1 MQRKKLIYAV
11 LAAATLLLSACS
23 SSSSSTSASASPS
36 APAQI
41 SIGATLMDSQ
51 VAWFQWVQQGMEA
64 AAKQYNVKL
73 VVVNTQGDPGKEVST
88 VQNFVQQKVS
98 GIVVGAASQTASAAA
113 LRDAV
118 TKGIKVVAYNSL
130 VGNAGEF
137 PFVGVDNKQL
147 GIMNGTAAKSYIETS
162 LGGKAK
168 IAIIYQ
174 PKYGIIALSRTDG
187 FQEVLKGMSGV
198 TIVDKQ
204 IGDTQE
210 DTQTKVQNM
219 LTAHPDIQIIDTWN
233 ESSFLGALAAVKAAG
248 KSNKIKVYGVD
259 MSPQVTAAFQASD
272 TIGAVATQEPVNI
285 GFTAVEEAIKAVKG
299 ETVAMDTRVPVASVT
314 KANLDAFLTA
324 HPYYV
329 AK

>member
-1 MQRKKLIYAV
+1 MKRRKFISAA
-11 LAAATLLLSACS
+11 LAAGMVLSGTAL
-23 SSSSSTSASASPS
+23 ASAATK
-36 APAQI
+36 APAKI

-64 AAKQYNVKL
+64 AAKKYNVKL

-88 VQNFVQQKVS
+88 VQNFVQQKMS

-113 LRDAV
+113 LRKAV
-118 TKGIKVVAYNSL
+118 AKGIKVIAYNSL
-130 VGNAGEF
+130 VGKAGEF

-147 GIMNGTAAKSYIETS
+147 GIMNGTAAKSYIQTS
-162 LGGKAK
+162 LGGNAK

-174 PKYGIIALSRTDG
+174 PKYGVIALSRTDG
-187 FQEVLKGMSGV
+187 FQQVLKGMAGV

-248 KSNKIKVYGVD
+248 KSNSVKVYGVD
-259 MSPQVTAAFQASD
+259 MSPQVTAAFQAGD

-285 GFTAVEEAIKAVKG
+285 GYIAVEEAIKAVKG
-299 ETVAMDTRVPVASVT
+299 QKVPKDTRVPVASVT
-314 KANLDAFLTA
+314 KATLAAFLTT

-329 AK
+329 VK